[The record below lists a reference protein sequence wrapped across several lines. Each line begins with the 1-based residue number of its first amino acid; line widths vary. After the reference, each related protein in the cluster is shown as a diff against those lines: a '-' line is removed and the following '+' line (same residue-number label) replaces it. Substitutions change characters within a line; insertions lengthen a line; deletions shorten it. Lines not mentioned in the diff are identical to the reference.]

1 MKRVTTVGATI
12 KQKETAVMR
21 AGKKSTEKLIEI
33 MTASQGTARAEL
45 VRKILGSALLLSDR
59 VYVDECAQLD
69 SFTLRHVFNVLRSHA
84 AQGSDYQIWMCIS
97 GYEYCVRNEPFENDC
112 F

>member
-1 MKRVTTVGATI
+1 MKRVTTVGTTI
-12 KQKETAVMR
+12 QQKETAVMR

-33 MTASQGTARAEL
+33 MTVSQGSTRAEL
-45 VRKILGSALLLSDR
+45 VRKILRSALLLSDR

-69 SFTLRHVFNVLRSHA
+69 SFTLRHVFNALRAHA
-84 AQGSDYQIWMCIS
+84 VQASDCQIWMCVS
-97 GYEYCVRNEPFENDC
+97 GYEYCVRSEPFENDR